1 MVDVAEDKAGKVGER
16 GDGTVVTVGRRTY
29 LG

>member
-16 GDGTVVTVGRRTY
+16 GDGTVVTVGRRAY
-29 LG
+29 LR

>member
-1 MVDVAEDKAGKVGER
+1 MVDVAEDKAGKVGGR

-29 LG
+29 LR